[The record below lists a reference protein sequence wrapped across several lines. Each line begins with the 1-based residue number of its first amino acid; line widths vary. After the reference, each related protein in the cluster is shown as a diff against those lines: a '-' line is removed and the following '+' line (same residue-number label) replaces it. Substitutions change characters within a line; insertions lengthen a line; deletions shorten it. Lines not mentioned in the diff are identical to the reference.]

1 MKKLSFFAL
10 LLLVTQVW
18 AVDTPTPQ
26 FKHVQLQEFT
36 ALTLDIL
43 PDAGT
48 QLIFPFLLDNP
59 DLSPSLKI
67 RLTNNDGFEVP
78 HTNEEITALLVGQ
91 NTISI
96 IGSSSK
102 DSKPHLG
109 NLFITIGG
117 YHLSIALRTT
127 LDVRKHVSNVVFN
140 IDDKERKLL
149 IENIINKTKQQLE
162 TSYQEKLS
170 ELDRI
175 AAQQSLKHVA
185 AMALEEPDYQSFKI
199 DDDLDINDTRL
210 IIYVD
215 SILSYGDRYRVLLF
229 ELENRSTKDIKLNS
243 VNLAAIQEGGADH
256 IVGSL
261 QCPETLKADSVN
273 KCSYASTDTM
283 MSAAKELKLEFTTDR
298 GVGVFVW

>member
-10 LLLVTQVW
+10 LLLVTPAW
-18 AVDTPTPQ
+18 AVNTLTPQ
-26 FKHVQLQEFT
+26 FKHVQLEEFT

-48 QLIFPFLLDNP
+48 QLIVPFLLDNP
-59 DLSPSLKI
+59 DLTPSLKI
-67 RLTNNDGFEVP
+67 RLTNDDGFNVP
-78 HTNEEITALLVGQ
+78 HKSEEIKALLVGQ

-96 IGSSSK
+96 IG
-102 DSKPHLG
+102 KPGENSETYLG
-109 NLFITIGG
+109 NLFISIGG

-127 LDVRKHVSNVVFN
+127 YDVRKHVSNVVFN
-140 IDDKERKLL
+140 IDDKERELL

-162 TSYQEKLS
+162 ASYQEKLS

-215 SILSYGDRYRVLLF
+215 SILSYGDKYRVLLF
-229 ELENRSTKDIKLNS
+229 EIENRSTKDIKLSN
-243 VNLAAIQEGGADH
+243 VNLAALREGGADH

-283 MSAAKELKLEFTTDR
+283 MSEAKELKLEFTTDR
-298 GVGVFVW
+298 GVGVFIW

>member
-1 MKKLSFFAL
+1 MKKLSLLAL
-10 LLLVTQVW
+10 LLLVTPTW
-18 AVDTPTPQ
+18 AVNTLTPQ

-59 DLSPSLKI
+59 DLMPSLKI
-67 RLTNNDGFEVP
+67 RLTNDDGFNVP
-78 HTNEEITALLVGQ
+78 HKSEEIKALLVGQ

-96 IGSSSK
+96 IG
-102 DSKPHLG
+102 KPGENSETYLG
-109 NLFITIGG
+109 NLFISIGG

-127 LDVRKHVSNVVFN
+127 YDVRKHVSNVVFN
-140 IDDKERKLL
+140 IDDKERELL

-162 TSYQEKLS
+162 ASYQEKLS

-215 SILSYGDRYRVLLF
+215 SILSYGDKYRVLLF

-243 VNLAAIQEGGADH
+243 VNLAAMRKGGSDH
-256 IVGSL
+256 VVGSL
-261 QCPETLKADSVN
+261 QCPGTLKADSVN

-283 MSAAKELKLEFTTDR
+283 MSEAKELKLEFTTDR
-298 GVGVFVW
+298 GVGVFIW